1 MKILLPL
8 STSKAYVFPGICA
21 EFTFEEIIL
30 KVLGKSLWIKVSSY
44 GVCEREGRMEKRR
57 KTSHY
62 LKKSP
67 KLLYMRHTSVNTFLK
82 VEITVYIKPSN
93 V

>member
-30 KVLGKSLWIKVSSY
+30 KILGKSLWIKVSSY
-44 GVCEREGRMEKRR
+44 GLCEREGGMEK
-57 KTSHY
+57 
-62 LKKSP
+62 
-67 KLLYMRHTSVNTFLK
+67 
-82 VEITVYIKPSN
+82 
-93 V
+93 